1 MGIKDTKNQINE
13 ELVKDKYIS
22 SMKRLDQI
30 MRDISETVTEVSLKR
45 CPYRNSKDRCT
56 AKFGCRNQCR
66 DVQPNELFICQD
78 DQKLDYR
85 NAWEMESEP

>member
-56 AKFGCRNQCR
+56 AKFGSRNQ
-66 DVQPNELFICQD
+66 
-78 DQKLDYR
+78 
-85 NAWEMESEP
+85 